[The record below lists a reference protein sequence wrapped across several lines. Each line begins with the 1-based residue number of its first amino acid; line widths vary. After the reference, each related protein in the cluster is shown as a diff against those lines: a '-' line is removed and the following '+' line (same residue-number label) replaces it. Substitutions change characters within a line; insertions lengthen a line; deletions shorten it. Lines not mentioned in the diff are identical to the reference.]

1 MYSLQLVEHFMTEPH
16 FAVSKVPFGTMDCFA
31 ETDPVEWDIP
41 VDMETFSGQT
51 DDIKLYV
58 SGERIAAFIDG
69 CLFIR
74 EECGG

>member
-1 MYSLQLVEHFMTEPH
+1 M
-16 FAVSKVPFGTMDCFA
+16 
-31 ETDPVEWDIP
+31 EWDIP

-58 SGERIAAFIDG
+58 SAERIAAFIDG
-69 CLFIR
+69 CLFVR